1 MRYLLILGAFFI
13 TSFASAQIRDFTMV
27 DTKGIERNLF
37 NELDNNKIVIIDFF
51 STTCG
56 SCQLG
61 VPEMESIWKDVLNEG
76 ELGYVWAIEAQHRTD
91 SAINAFFETYGGSF
105 PAFSVIDDDSV
116 IIDSLGYH
124 VPYTPYYYIIT
135 PHYKIY
141 NTNIQDV
148 RQLVYD
154 ILGINTI
161 DAHNEQSI
169 YAYSENGK
177 LLIRNIPNGAINP
190 RTFLYNM
197 SGQLVAQG
205 VDELNIQN
213 ISPGAYILKLI
224 DNEGHTQII
233 KLSL

>member
-1 MRYLLILGAFFI
+1 MRYLLILGTVFI
-13 TSFASAQIRDFTMV
+13 ASFSSAQIRDFTMV

-37 NELDNNKIVIIDFF
+37 TELDNDKIVIIDFF

-91 SAINAFFETYGGSF
+91 SAINAFFDTYGGTF

-116 IIDSLGYH
+116 IVDSLGYH
-124 VPYTPYYYIIT
+124 VPYTPYYYVIT

-141 NTNIQDV
+141 NTSIQEV

-154 ILGINTI
+154 ILGISSINTS
-161 DAHNEQSI
+161 NQPTI
-169 YAYSENGK
+169 YAHSEYGQLVVK
-177 LLIRNIPNGAINP
+177 NIPGRMINP
-190 RTFLYNM
+190 RTFLYNIQ
-197 SGQLVAQG
+197 GQLVAYG
-205 VDELNIQN
+205 AETLDIENI
-213 ISPGAYILKLI
+213 PTGTYILKLI